1 MSIRKISEIEYPV
14 VSRDDRR
21 TSAGIWLKFLPRGQA
36 AFKVSNPLRLLTVVS
51 WKSYRGE
58 VAGIRGEL
66 LAERSMTIM
75 SHGHAGGALGVGT
88 HFRRRGPV
96 RLG

>member
-1 MSIRKISEIEYPV
+1 MMDEPL
-14 VSRDDRR
+14 
-21 TSAGIWLKFLPRGQA
+21 AGIWLKFLPRGQA
-36 AFKVSNPLRLLTVVS
+36 AFKVPSPLRVLTVVS

-75 SHGHAGGALGVGT
+75 NHVGT
-88 HFRRRGPV
+88 YFRRRGPV
-96 RLG
+96 NRRLALCVTISHLFVRD